1 MADES
6 LEAIQQLR
14 ASIEEQGREIQRL
27 LERHSQLEQQL
38 HGLESRGQDQAL
50 HEPKAH
56 ESDLP
61 GRASNGPRLSLE
73 SVKSATPAKASALPP
88 VAEPLSK
95 RLAKAM
101 PQLRESQQSAPLTA
115 QPKEGRDVCMD
126 AIDLLDDLPEE
137 AIDEDRQENEDD
149 DIEVQMDVENSRVSP
164 PTSTSF
170 TATFRSWDS
179 LAALLQ
185 SAGFCTTMATAFT
198 CLELSRAVKDAAFA
212 FRQWFPS
219 RVLVMGGVSSNPANS
234 LSSTEVFDPRHGSW
248 EAGPSLLEPRGHAA
262 VVCSAGVVYVI
273 GGKDGHRALASV
285 EEYCAETHVWRS
297 APALATPRWGAAAR
311 QLGDQVF
318 VMGGCSDTETL
329 RSCEKLP
336 SSTADD
342 RCWQTAPPLIQRRA
356 HSAAA
361 VLDGALFVMG
371 VRLRVI
377 VGRGWGGCCA
387 PTITTTTEDRGAAIL
402 RGLRRRWRERRRPKS
417 FDDAQFPRHNMKNVW
432 KWIFSQWWIMTIGW
446 YFCAVAVVVA
456 VKREK
461 HKSMLT
467 CVANLAIGWP
477 LVAPLAC
484 WQGLR
489 NLRVHFSKV
498 MAIAIL
504 AGLERNLT
512 NSSLYKIGGS
522 LKTALHGFNVPL
534 AFLMAA
540 LCGVDDLGRSCLLG
554 CGCGKNLLLTLALV
568 LIAAGSIVTAAIGDG
583 TGDSWHGDL
592 LGVFLQVASS
602 VAYALKFAVAKMLF
616 NSGDPQNATGVDPGS
631 LPPSKVQIAFVVN
644 PITGLMSL
652 LFLPFFES
660 NFALPS
666 VDSTVVVGI
675 CATGILVFEL
685 LLTEL
690 TSPLTVSVLG
700 VMHNVVIVVFFTLTG
715 ERMSTGQVAGFT
727 VSTAGAI
734 CYACARKRQAGSTG
748 SEMTWTAERLDVEAS
763 CWTIE
768 KVLPQVPV
776 RLGATLVWSI
786 QGLVSIGGVLG
797 GQSCPTACTECLTL
811 QRHGATLWLQI
822 PSWRIPR
829 LAPAVITSCEGNI
842 FVMGGSHKKEASNF
856 TEMWVQE
863 QQCWRELPPMLAAR
877 EGAFA
882 AVLR

>member
-6 LEAIQQLR
+6 LETIQQLR
-14 ASIEEQGREIQRL
+14 AAIEEQGREIQRL
-27 LERHSQLEQQL
+27 LQRHTQLEQQL
-38 HGLESRGQDQAL
+38 HGLDRQGQVLQPPEA
-50 HEPKAH
+50 PK
-56 ESDLP
+56 SDL
-61 GRASNGPRLSLE
+61 RSNGPRLSLE
-73 SVKSATPAKASALPP
+73 SVKSATPAKAGALPP

-101 PQLRESQQSAPLTA
+101 PQLRESQQSAQSA
-115 QPKEGRDVCMD
+115 QPKLGRDACMA
-126 AIDLLDDLPEE
+126 AINLLDDLPEE
-137 AIDEDRQENEDD
+137 AIDEDRLDNEDD
-149 DIEVQMDVENSRVSP
+149 DIEVQMDVENSRVGP
-164 PTSTSF
+164 PTSF

-179 LAALLQ
+179 LATLLQ
-185 SAGFCTTMATAFT
+185 SAGFRTTMATAFT

-219 RVLVMGGVSSNPANS
+219 RVLVMGGVSTNPVNS

-285 EEYCAETHVWRS
+285 EEYCAEMHVWRS
-297 APALATPRWGAAAR
+297 APALATPRWDAAAR
-311 QLGDQVF
+311 QLGSQVF

-336 SSTADD
+336 SSTTGD

-371 VRLRVI
+371 VRLRVVVGGWLLRPPQLPQRQKI
-377 VGRGWGGCCA
+377 VALRSS
-387 PTITTTTEDRGAAIL
+387 EDSEGSYGSREIPCLSMRALVVGE
-402 RGLRRRWRERRRPKS
+402 GMRWTERRRPKS
-417 FDDAQFPRHNMKNVW
+417 FDDAQFHRRNMKNLW
-432 KWIFSQWWIMTIGW
+432 KWIFNQWWIMTIGW

-484 WQGLR
+484 WKGLR

-498 MAIAIL
+498 MAIAVL

-540 LCGVDDLGRSCLLG
+540 LCGVDELGRSCLLG
-554 CGCGKNLLLTLALV
+554 CGCGNNLLLTLALV

-583 TGDSWHGDL
+583 SGGSWHGDL

-616 NSGDPQNATGVDPGS
+616 NSGDPNAAGVDPGS
-631 LPPSKVQIAFVVN
+631 LPPSKDQIAFVVN
-644 PITGLMSL
+644 PVTGLMSL

-666 VDSTVVVGI
+666 VDSAVVVGI

-700 VMHNVVIVVFFTLTG
+700 VMHNVVIVVFFTLMG

-734 CYACARKRQAGSTG
+734 CYACARKRQAKRGGLLTSR
-748 SEMTWTAERLDVEAS
+748 SEEMQRANSGVE
-763 CWTIE
+763 
-768 KVLPQVPV
+768 
-776 RLGATLVWSI
+776 
-786 QGLVSIGGVLG
+786 
-797 GQSCPTACTECLTL
+797 
-811 QRHGATLWLQI
+811 
-822 PSWRIPR
+822 
-829 LAPAVITSCEGNI
+829 EG
-842 FVMGGSHKKEASNF
+842 ME
-856 TEMWVQE
+856 
-863 QQCWRELPPMLAAR
+863 EL
-877 EGAFA
+877 
-882 AVLR
+882 

>member
-14 ASIEEQGREIQRL
+14 AAIEEQGREIQRL
-27 LERHSQLEQQL
+27 VQRHTQLEQQL
-38 HGLESRGQDQAL
+38 HGLGRRGQEAL
-50 HEPKAH
+50 QPEPKAP
-56 ESDLP
+56 ESHLP
-61 GRASNGPRLSLE
+61 GRGNGPRLSLE
-73 SVKSATPAKASALPP
+73 SVKSATPAKAGALPP

-101 PQLRESQQSAPLTA
+101 PQLRESQESAPSA
-115 QPKEGRDVCMD
+115 QPKEGRDVCLD

-149 DIEVQMDVENSRVSP
+149 DIEVQMDVENSRISP
-164 PTSTSF
+164 PTSF

-185 SAGFCTTMATAFT
+185 SAGFRTTMATAFT

-219 RVLVMGGVSSNPANS
+219 RVLVMGGVSTNPVNS

-311 QLGDQVF
+311 QLGSQVF

-371 VRLRVI
+371 
-377 VGRGWGGCCA
+377 
-387 PTITTTTEDRGAAIL
+387 
-402 RGLRRRWRERRRPKS
+402 
-417 FDDAQFPRHNMKNVW
+417 
-432 KWIFSQWWIMTIGW
+432 
-446 YFCAVAVVVA
+446 
-456 VKREK
+456 
-461 HKSMLT
+461 
-467 CVANLAIGWP
+467 
-477 LVAPLAC
+477 
-484 WQGLR
+484 
-489 NLRVHFSKV
+489 
-498 MAIAIL
+498 
-504 AGLERNLT
+504 
-512 NSSLYKIGGS
+512 
-522 LKTALHGFNVPL
+522 
-534 AFLMAA
+534 
-540 LCGVDDLGRSCLLG
+540 
-554 CGCGKNLLLTLALV
+554 
-568 LIAAGSIVTAAIGDG
+568 
-583 TGDSWHGDL
+583 
-592 LGVFLQVASS
+592 
-602 VAYALKFAVAKMLF
+602 
-616 NSGDPQNATGVDPGS
+616 
-631 LPPSKVQIAFVVN
+631 
-644 PITGLMSL
+644 
-652 LFLPFFES
+652 
-660 NFALPS
+660 
-666 VDSTVVVGI
+666 
-675 CATGILVFEL
+675 
-685 LLTEL
+685 
-690 TSPLTVSVLG
+690 
-700 VMHNVVIVVFFTLTG
+700 
-715 ERMSTGQVAGFT
+715 
-727 VSTAGAI
+727 
-734 CYACARKRQAGSTG
+734 GSTG